1 MAITMTAAIVSFI
14 SSSFTIETSTY
25 ATYKVAA
32 IASFAV
38 GYAFAN
44 S

>member
-1 MAITMTAAIVSFI
+1 MDCAIVSFV
-14 SSSFTIETSTY
+14 SSSFAIETSTS
-25 ATYKVAA
+25 ATCEVAA

-44 S
+44 SWTN